1 MLIYSQTR
9 TNSPK
14 PPPDTILLTSLYK
27 SPPPLASHTL
37 FTYSSNNGSL
47 DPTKTARPRPL
58 SLSAIILPTHLPSC
72 SLFPPLF
79 PFNHQ
84 SIPPSARMRLQRS
97 PTRNTHHTPP
107 RPTFPLTSNRS
118 TPTFTPPPARPISSL
133 LPGDLPLGFG
143 APSAKNGAEPHH
155 HHSITKTSTKPS
167 STITPSPHVNL
178 ASNIL
183 MVPSLPQSHL
193 VHANGTQEK
202 PTRPSQTLS
211 PTLATS

>member
-1 MLIYSQTR
+1 MGPQTQR
-9 TNSPK
+9 RQ
-14 PPPDTILLTSLYK
+14 LT
-27 SPPPLASHTL
+27 PQPL
-37 FTYSSNNGSL
+37 
-47 DPTKTARPRPL
+47 L
-58 SLSAIILPTHLPSC
+58 SLPTIPPIHPPSC
-72 SLFPPLF
+72 SLSPLLF

-84 SIPPSARMRLQRS
+84 SIPPSALMRLQRS
-97 PTRNTHHTPP
+97 PTRNIHHTPP

-118 TPTFTPPPARPISSL
+118 TPTFTPPPARPTSSL

-155 HHSITKTSTKPS
+155 HHSITKTS
-167 STITPSPHVNL
+167 HVNL
-178 ASNIL
+178 DSNVL